1 MPDGTFKAGQKVP
14 ITGIYTATHY
24 QHRMPHEVFA
34 VEGEQFP
41 TCRKCGVR
49 TRFVLAQAAAHIEA
63 DRDFA
68 KAAAVG
74 AKSKKVR
81 PGHRKNH

>member
-1 MPDGTFKAGQKVP
+1 MP

-41 TCRKCGVR
+41 ACRRCGSR
-49 TRFVLAQAAAHIEA
+49 ASFSLLQQATHIGHDHDFSRAATEKN
-63 DRDFA
+63 R
-68 KAAAVG
+68 KAGVA
-74 AKSKKVR
+74 KVR
-81 PGHRKNH
+81 KEE